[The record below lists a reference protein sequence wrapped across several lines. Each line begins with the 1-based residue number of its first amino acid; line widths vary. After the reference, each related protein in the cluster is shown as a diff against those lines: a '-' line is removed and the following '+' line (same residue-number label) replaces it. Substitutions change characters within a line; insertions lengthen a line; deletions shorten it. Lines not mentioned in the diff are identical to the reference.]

1 MFTVLAKAGA
11 SARVAFLL
19 GAALSVALAVDSSVK
34 KPAALAAIVLLV
46 LGVPSLVVATKIV
59 AGEEDTGA
67 QSLFKFR
74 ALMWVSG
81 VVLLSAAGLLTWATG
96 GLERGYWL
104 VYFWVLTSLSA
115 LTLPL
120 DIAIFGVFATGT
132 FLAALGLSD
141 QLSRDRLD
149 TTVFVSTGL
158 FVFPFFVNK
167 VVQELIAKSREAQVR
182 AEELGTAGVVLEGAF
197 ERLATGDLSSRTR
210 IEVATTDG
218 YQAQLL
224 RPIAQHFN
232 QTVDNLRQ
240 LVGEV
245 REVGAELA
253 KVSGEVGEASA
264 VALSASESQS
274 SSFQSTRVSIDALLE
289 KTGMVIDVAK
299 ASLDRF
305 TEVAEALIS
314 EGREAVEASTKG
326 MGRIEQSVGDMS
338 ARAAQLQE
346 LSTEI
351 GKIVGLIEGIARQT
365 NLLAFNAAIEAA
377 HAGEAGK
384 GFAVVAEQ
392 VRKLAERTAAA
403 AREIQGLI
411 AEVQEQTGL
420 AVKVSDEGREHV
432 RFGVRM
438 VARAG
443 EALNRITE
451 AAANAASSTDEVK
464 RLAAEQQAN
473 SAQLAHEVSMMSVAS
488 ANAASAASEQARV
501 AERLGQLARN
511 LSDSLAR
518 FKLD

>member
-11 SARVAFLL
+11 WARVAFLV
-19 GAALSVALAVDSSVK
+19 GTALSVAVALDSSTR
-34 KPAALAAIVLLV
+34 KPAALAAIVVLV
-46 LGVPSLVVATKIV
+46 AGVPSLVIATRIV
-59 AGEEDTGA
+59 AGDERSGT

-74 ALMWVSG
+74 ALMW
-81 VVLLSAAGLLTWATG
+81 AAGVALLGACALLTWATG
-96 GLERGYWL
+96 GIERGYWL

-120 DIAIFGVFATGT
+120 DNAIFGAFAAGT
-132 FLAALGLSD
+132 FLASLGLLD
-141 QLSRDRLD
+141 QLTRERLD
-149 TTVFVSTGL
+149 YTVLVSIGL
-158 FVFPFFVNK
+158 IVFPFFVNQ
-167 VVQELIAKSREAQVR
+167 VVQELISKSREAQEM
-182 AEELGTAGVVLEGAF
+182 AEELGSAGEILEGAF

-210 IEVATTDG
+210 IQVAAGDG
-218 YQAQLL
+218 YQAQLI
-224 RPIAQHFN
+224 RPVAQHFN

-253 KVSGEVGEASA
+253 KVSGEVSEASA

-274 SSFQSTRVSIDALLE
+274 SSFQSTRATIDALLE

-305 TEVAEALIS
+305 TEVAEVLIS
-314 EGREAVEASTKG
+314 DGREAVDASTKG
-326 MGRIEQSVGDMS
+326 MKRIEQSVADMS

-411 AEVQEQTGL
+411 VEVQEQTDL

-432 RFGVRM
+432 RFGVTM

-464 RLAAEQQAN
+464 RLAAEQRAN

-501 AERLGQLARN
+501 AERLGELARS
-511 LSDSLAR
+511 LSDYLAR

>member
-1 MFTVLAKAGA
+1 MFAVLARAGA
-11 SARVAFLL
+11 YARVTFLV
-19 GAALSVALAVDSSVK
+19 GAALSIAVAVDSSVR
-34 KPAALAAIVLLV
+34 KPVAFGVIFVLV
-46 LGVPSLVVATKIV
+46 AGVPGLVVATRYV
-59 AGEEDTGA
+59 AGDEDAGA

-74 ALMWVSG
+74 ALMWGAG
-81 VVLLSAAGLLTWATG
+81 VVLLATSAVLTWATG
-96 GLERGYWL
+96 GLERGYWI

-120 DIAIFGVFATGT
+120 DNAIFGVFAAGT
-132 FLAALGLSD
+132 FVASLGLSD
-141 QLSRDRLD
+141 QLNRDNLD
-149 TTVFVSTGL
+149 GTVLVSAAL
-158 FVFPFFVNK
+158 LVFPFFVNT
-167 VVQELIAKSREAQVR
+167 VVQELVKKSREAQVR
-182 AEELGTAGVVLEGAF
+182 AEELGTASEILQDAF
-197 ERLATGDLSSRTR
+197 QRLASGDLSAGTR
-210 IEVATTDG
+210 IDVSATDG
-218 YQAQLL
+218 YQAQIL
-224 RPIAQHFN
+224 RPVAQHFN

-240 LVGEV
+240 LVGEA
-245 REVGAELA
+245 RAVGVELA
-253 KVSGEVGEASA
+253 KVSGEVSEASA

-305 TEVAEALIS
+305 TEVAEVLVS
-314 EGREAVEASTKG
+314 EGREAVQESTIG

-338 ARAAQLQE
+338 ARASQLQD
-346 LSTEI
+346 LSSEI

-403 AREIQGLI
+403 AREIQSLI
-411 AEVQEQTGL
+411 AEVQEQTAL
-420 AVKVSDEGREHV
+420 AVKVSEEGREHV
-432 RFGVRM
+432 GFGVAM
-438 VARAG
+438 VTKAG
-443 EALNRITE
+443 DALNRITE

-488 ANAASAASEQARV
+488 ANAASAAGEQARV
-501 AERLGQLARN
+501 AERLDQLARS
-511 LSDSLAR
+511 LSAALTR